1 MDESLHCS
9 PETVIALLISS
20 APKQNDLG
28 VKKIKLK
35 LQQLN
40 DKIYTINRLEEFE
53 KFKETFNTLSEDTIM
68 FNVGFDLVPFAEEMV
83 KSIKNSRNK
92 IKNKTGFIIP
102 LIRITSSKTL
112 QENEIVVHIQ
122 GKEVFQEFIVFSKK
136 EINKEI
142 ENIVNRIYD
151 EHLDEIF
158 TNEIL
163 ENYISQVQRKNAWLI
178 HDIMQILFVAE
189 IKQLLMSLLKN
200 GKSIKNISLI
210 FEKISSIINC
220 NYRWQPKI
228 NIISLEK
235 ALNNL
240 V

>member
-1 MDESLHCS
+1 ML
-9 PETVIALLISS
+9 
-20 APKQNDLG
+20 
-28 VKKIKLK
+28 KKIKLK

-40 DKIYTINRLEEFE
+40 DKIYTINRLEDFD
-53 KFKETFNTLSEDTIM
+53 KFKGTFNTLSEDTIM
-68 FNVGFDLVPFAEEMV
+68 FKIGFDLVQFVEEMI

-92 IKNKTGFIIP
+92 IKDETGFVLP

-112 QENEIVVHIQ
+112 QENELLVYVQ
-122 GKEVFQEFIVFSKK
+122 GREVFQEFLVFNKK
-136 EINKEI
+136 EVNKEI
-142 ENIVNRIYD
+142 DVIVRKIYD
-151 EHLDEIF
+151 EYLDEIF

-163 ENYISQVQRKNAWLI
+163 EYYINQVQKKNVWLI
-178 HDIMQILFVAE
+178 YDVMQILFVAE

-210 FEKISSIINC
+210 FEKISTIINC
-220 NYRWQPKI
+220 NYRWQPRI

>member
-1 MDESLHCS
+1 MF
-9 PETVIALLISS
+9 
-20 APKQNDLG
+20 
-28 VKKIKLK
+28 KKIKLK

-112 QENEIVVHIQ
+112 QENEIVVYIQ
-122 GKEVFQEFIVFSKK
+122 GKEVFQEFIVFNKK

-151 EHLDEIF
+151 EYLDEIF

>member
-1 MDESLHCS
+1 MPVVDGIIDKSG
-9 PETVIALLISS
+9 TF
-20 APKQNDLG
+20 NMF
-28 VKKIKLK
+28 KKIKLK

-40 DKIYTINRLEEFE
+40 DKIYTINRLEDLD
-53 KFKETFNTLSEDTIM
+53 KFRGTFNTLSEDTIT
-68 FNVGFDLVPFAEEMV
+68 FKIGFDLVPFAEEVV

-92 IKNKTGFIIP
+92 IKDETGFVIP
-102 LIRITSSKTL
+102 LIRIISSKTL
-112 QENEIVVHIQ
+112 QENELVVHIQ
-122 GKEVFQEFIVFSKK
+122 GKEVFQEFIVFNKK

-151 EHLDEIF
+151 EYLDEIF

-178 HDIMQILFVAE
+178 YDVMQILFVAE